1 MDESNS
7 TDIIIIGA
15 GMAGLSCASA
25 LQAAGR
31 KVRLFDKGRGPGG
44 RMATRRVDMPEGQ
57 LHFDHGAQYFTAR
70 DPAFREAVAMWTEA
84 SAAAPWPAAGDDAWV
99 GTPGM
104 NGPIKHMA
112 EQLNVTWGARV
123 EAVERNGE
131 GWRVSVAG
139 VDHTCGKLLVAIPP
153 EQVAELLKDAAPQL
167 AEYARTA
174 RSLPC
179 WAVLAHF
186 DDPLDSLPDTVRS
199 EDGPIS
205 WAARNGAKPSRNG
218 CESWVIH
225 ASPDRSQELLEL
237 EKEEAAEILLADFF
251 SQTDIPPQKPD
262 YLTAHRWRYAMPVVE
277 NSHGATWDDSQSI
290 GLAGDWLHSP
300 RVEGAWLSGAALAN
314 AVLRAK

>member
-1 MDESNS
+1 MNASNS

-25 LQAAGR
+25 LQTAGLS
-31 KVRLFDKGRGPGG
+31 VRLFDKGRGPGG
-44 RMATRRVDMPEGQ
+44 RMATRRADLPEGQ

-70 DPAFREAVAMWTEA
+70 DPAFREAVAIWAEA
-84 SAAAPWPAAGDDAWV
+84 GAAARWLVAGDDAWV

-112 EQLNVTWGARV
+112 EQLDVIWGARV
-123 EAVERNGE
+123 EAAEYNGE

-139 VDHTCGKLLVAIPP
+139 EQYNCAKLLVAIPP

-167 AEYARTA
+167 AAQARAT

-186 DDPLDSLPDTVRS
+186 DKPLNSLPDTIRS

-205 WAARNGAKPSRNG
+205 WAARNGAKPSRKG
-218 CESWVIH
+218 GESWVIH
-225 ASPDRSQELLEL
+225 ASPEKSQELLEL
-237 EKEEAAEILLADFF
+237 EKEDAADILLAGFF
-251 SQTDIPPQKPD
+251 NQTGAASQKPD

-277 NSHGATWDDSQSI
+277 NSQGAIWDDSQSI

-314 AVLRAK
+314 AVLGAK